1 MSKHG
6 ESGLFDPMMG
16 DAVEASVKHDAE
28 ESMPGYRPEDDI
40 GPPAPGE
47 GDDLPNPELEM
58 EC

>member
-16 DAVEASVKHDAE
+16 DEVVGFDAGIE
-28 ESMPGYRPEDDI
+28 VGGTTHKPADDV